1 MLPNYRERTTKVAPF
16 FYSLRLSQSALGIFG
31 LNTGVRGNPPKLNR
45 NFQRLPFGGQ
55 IWHPYRPK
63 SATRRTRGL
72 PSERSA
78 GLAEKRLQPENNRT
92 RRVVLDQQRIPSMAT
107 SDTVFPN
114 SYAPI
119 GGCAISEDCIDSPT
133 GPNWHLRAQIRV
145 LSDGMTAKD
154 GRPIKNAVFYRCPY
168 TTL

>member
-16 FYSLRLSQSALGIFG
+16 FYSLRLSQSALGVFG

-63 SATRRTRGL
+63 SATRRARGL

-92 RRVVLDQQRIPSMAT
+92 RR
-107 SDTVFPN
+107 F
-114 SYAPI
+114 
-119 GGCAISEDCIDSPT
+119 AISDSTMP
-133 GPNWHLRAQIRV
+133 PRFWAPSQSRPLPAVLIHRAN
-145 LSDGMTAKD
+145 
-154 GRPIKNAVFYRCPY
+154 RPAASCARPPKN
-168 TTL
+168 TEHGN